1 MVDTI
6 ENYYKDKISMLKDR
20 IDSEKFERELAQQ
33 AQKKALSQMKKE
45 LDGQKRRELERYVQ
59 LLQQEDDKYDV
70 QNMDLGRLEGEIVK
84 LYRKR

>member
-1 MVDTI
+1 
-6 ENYYKDKISMLKDR
+6 
-20 IDSEKFERELAQQ
+20 
-33 AQKKALSQMKKE
+33 MKKE